1 MSTGTLLSNLRPTDG
16 PAEDG
21 RPGEPARHNR
31 YGLLLVVLMVSYLLS
46 AFFGGKW
53 VSAVQIGLFLGVSM
67 IAFQAERIQRRTARL
82 LAGVIVLGSVVAV
95 VLALN
100 KSELD
105 SGLAYCW
112 SALLL
117 GTAAAVI
124 IRRVLAQPEVSLR
137 SIYGA
142 VSAYV
147 IIGLTFAA
155 VYAAINQ
162 FTAEEFFAQG
172 SVASLKTF
180 QYFSFT
186 TLTTLGY
193 GDYTAQQ
200 SGGQAV
206 AVIEAILGQ
215 IFLATL
221 VARLVAGYRGTS
233 SRQQAGAS
241 PAQAARHEEQA
252 SHARPAGSEDQTG
265 AGQPTGPG
273 NQASGAQHAS
283 PGDDLAR
290 DGTTARLSP
299 RARARQARRARLRP
313 G

>member
-1 MSTGTLLSNLRPTDG
+1 MSTGTLLSNLRPADG
-16 PAEDG
+16 TGEVG
-21 RPGEPARHNR
+21 RQGEPARHNR
-31 YGLLLVVLMVSYLLS
+31 YGLLLVVLMVSYVLS
-46 AFFGGKW
+46 AFFTEKW
-53 VSAVQIGLFLGVSM
+53 VTAVQIGLFLGVSL
-67 IAFQAERIQRRTARL
+67 IVFQAERIQRRTARL
-82 LAGVIVLGSVVAV
+82 LAGVIITGSVVAV

-100 KSELD
+100 KSEVD

-112 SALLL
+112 SALILL
-117 GTAAAVI
+117 AAAAMI
-124 IRRVLAQPEVSLR
+124 IRRVLAQPVVNLR

-147 IIGLTFAA
+147 ILGLMFAA
-155 VYAAINQ
+155 IYAAINQ
-162 FTAEEFFAQG
+162 FTDLDFFAQG
-172 SVASLKTF
+172 HVASLKIF

-193 GDYTAQQ
+193 GDYTAGQ

-233 SRQQAGAS
+233 LRQAG
-241 PAQAARHEEQA
+241 QAAA
-252 SHARPAGSEDQTG
+252 AGPAPAAGPGDHADPAGATG
-265 AGQPTGPG
+265 PGDEAGPAQPTGPG
-273 NQASGAQHAS
+273 N
-283 PGDDLAR
+283 DLAQG
-290 DGTTARLSP
+290 GTAVRPSP

>member
-1 MSTGTLLSNLRPTDG
+1 MSTGTLLGNLRPANGTG
-16 PAEDG
+16 EAG
-21 RPGEPARHNR
+21 HPGQPVRHNR
-31 YGLLLVVLMVSYLLS
+31 YGLLLVVLLVSYVLS
-46 AFFGGKW
+46 AFVQAKW
-53 VSAVQIGLFLGVSM
+53 VAAVQIGLFLGVSL

-100 KSELD
+100 KSEVD

-117 GTAAAVI
+117 AAAAAVI
-124 IRRVLAQPEVSLR
+124 IRRVLSQPEVSLR

-147 IIGLTFAA
+147 IIGLVFAA
-155 VYAAINQ
+155 IYAAINQ
-162 FTAEEFFAQG
+162 FTHLEFFAQVSNPG
-172 SVASLKTF
+172 LKTF

-221 VARLVAGYRGTS
+221 VARLVAGYRGAS
-233 SRQQAGAS
+233 LRKQAASAAAAS
-241 PAQAARHEEQA
+241 PAPATGSGNQAD
-252 SHARPAGSEDQTG
+252 PAAD
-265 AGQPTGPG
+265 PG
-273 NQASGAQHAS
+273 NQAGSAQPAS
-283 PGDDLAR
+283 PGDDPAQG
-290 DGTTARLSP
+290 GTAVRLSP